1 MMASPSLPTALLL
14 LLLATTS
21 APTPASAQLTLS
33 VSTTAPV
40 AHTGPYFAPA
50 FGWEMWAMLGMLESG
65 DLTDTRLIKAASS
78 LAGSPIRVGGITC
91 DWVRYVIDS
100 AGDDGSTLSSAPPR
114 RSAEDIQRLLDGP
127 RRSHNNNLGDFWP
140 TAPENITTT
149 QWRTLYDFFAAT
161 GMKLLFDL
169 NELYGRDCNT
179 TNPGNGQPNWC
190 VGAWDT
196 SNVEAFLQWVHDEGL
211 YSPSSPSSPLI
222 GFELG
227 NELVTHLDAGNN
239 TADILTLAGIIKRVW
254 SDVPA
259 SAVPPFVAPS
269 TDSCTDPGQL
279 SILDNTGG
287 QIAAFSYHAYP
298 GQSGVGNVAL
308 DKILLNQT
316 WLRQGIMT
324 GSASA
329 SCIARWNETGGSK
342 SKGTNLWVTESS
354 SSWAWDLPAPAQNA
368 FIHSFFTIPELGQYA
383 TTGVGMVARW
393 SFSEGSP
400 FGTLVKNG
408 TRWDAASD
416 YFILLAF
423 SETVGMDVLAVSGD
437 DGSDALVY
445 AACTAAGAGGI
456 RPSGSLTLYAVNVGA
471 VPITLSPTTASSS
484 SPIPLTPRLEYVF
497 TAPGGNLSSTT
508 PVLNGNE
515 ASPLRLADDGS
526 APPMPGKAIPAGDPA
541 TVLTLPPYSA
551 GFFVLL
557 GAGAAACS

>member
-1 MMASPSLPTALLL
+1 MAPSSSLLV
-14 LLLATTS
+14 LLAAAASSTL
-21 APTPASAQLTLS
+21 TPAAAQLTIS
-33 VSTTAPV
+33 VSTTAPI
-40 AHTGPYFAPA
+40 AQTGPFFAPA

-65 DLTDTRLIKAASS
+65 DLTDPRLVKAASA

-91 DWVRYVIDS
+91 DWVRYIVDS
-100 AGDDGSTLSSAPPR
+100 ADGDGTPR
-114 RSAEDIQRLLDGP
+114 LTRSPEDIQRLLDGP
-127 RRSHNNNLGDFWP
+127 GRRVGDFWP

-149 QWRTLYDFFAAT
+149 QWMTLYNFFKAT
-161 GMKLLFDL
+161 GMRFLFDL

-179 TNPGNGQPNWC
+179 TNPGNGRPDWC

-211 YSPSSPSSPLI
+211 YSPSPSCPLI

-227 NELVTHLDAGNN
+227 NELITHLDATNN

-279 SILDNTGG
+279 SIIDNTAG

-298 GQSGVGNVAL
+298 GQSGVGNMAL
-308 DKILLNQT
+308 DQILLNQT

-324 GSASA
+324 GSASS
-329 SCIARWNETGGSK
+329 SCISRWNQTGGSK
-342 SKGTNLWVTESS
+342 SKGTALWVTESS

-383 TTGVGMVARW
+383 ATGVGMVARW

-400 FGTLVKNG
+400 FGTLVQNG
-408 TRWDAASD
+408 TRWDASSD
-416 YFILLAF
+416 YFILLAY
-423 SETVGMDVLAVSGD
+423 SETVGTDILAASGD

-445 AACTAAGAGGI
+445 AACTAAGADGV
-456 RPSGSLTLYAVNVGA
+456 RPSGSVTIYAVNVGA
-471 VPITLSPTTASSS
+471 VPITLAPTSASSSS

-515 ASPLRLADDGS
+515 AAPLRLAEDGT
-526 APPMPGKAIPAGDPA
+526 APPMPGRAVPVGDPA

-557 GAGAAACS
+557 GAGAAA